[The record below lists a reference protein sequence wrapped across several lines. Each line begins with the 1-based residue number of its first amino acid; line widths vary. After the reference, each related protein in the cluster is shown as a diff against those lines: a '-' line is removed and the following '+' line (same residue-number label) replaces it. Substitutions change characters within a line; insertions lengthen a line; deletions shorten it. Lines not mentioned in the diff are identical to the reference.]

1 MSRTGPKISWVRE
14 ALQNFQQAIRIDE
27 SFATAYGMSAYL
39 LRLAK
44 GKRLGD
50 RSWAGNC

>member
-27 SFATAYGMSAYL
+27 RVCHGLWHVRVFVSL
-39 LRLAK
+39 PK

>member
-14 ALQNFQQAIRIDE
+14 ALQTFQQAISIDE

-39 LRLAK
+39 LRLAN
-44 GKRLGD
+44 GKRLG
-50 RSWAGNC
+50 